1 MRLSM
6 VWYERQIQRVGADLL
21 LLLAIISKYG
31 FPIREMS
38 FLVSLIVEQNC
49 IVISVRVDN

>member
-1 MRLSM
+1 M

-31 FPIREMS
+31 FPIREMN
-38 FLVSLIVEQNC
+38 FLVSGIVEQNC
-49 IVISVRVDN
+49 IVISVRVDNWKSN

>member
-1 MRLSM
+1 M
-6 VWYERQIQRVGADLL
+6 VWYERQIQGVGADLL

-38 FLVSLIVEQNC
+38 FLVSGIVKENC
-49 IVISVRVDN
+49 IVISVRVDNWKSN

>member
-1 MRLSM
+1 M
-6 VWYERQIQRVGADLL
+6 VWYERQIQGVGADLL

-38 FLVSLIVEQNC
+38 FLVSGIVKGNC